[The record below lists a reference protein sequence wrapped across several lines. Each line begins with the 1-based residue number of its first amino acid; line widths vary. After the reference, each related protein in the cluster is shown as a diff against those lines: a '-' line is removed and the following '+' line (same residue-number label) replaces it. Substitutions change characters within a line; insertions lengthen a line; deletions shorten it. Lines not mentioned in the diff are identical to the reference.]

1 MKTSLTIVTL
11 PIMFTITLNF
21 GHVDKIQSNW
31 FHFQSFNKTLT
42 YKLSRKSVTNTEF
55 VMIVFQGVSPSESV
69 VVWGEVSDA
78 ILKKDWERSSQAK
91 RRVEDT
97 ARRLDR
103 ERNDKGE
110 VWIPKHFSLSQDKNG
125 SWECSP
131 LEKSVPPAPIIV
143 PSWL

>member
-1 MKTSLTIVTL
+1 
-11 PIMFTITLNF
+11 
-21 GHVDKIQSNW
+21 
-31 FHFQSFNKTLT
+31 
-42 YKLSRKSVTNTEF
+42 
-55 VMIVFQGVSPSESV
+55 MIVFQGVSPSESV

-143 PSWL
+143 PS